1 MFPQHE
7 PPVACGDVVEDVGN
21 FTDTRGTQPR
31 TDPDTLPAQCFLVAN
46 FCRSSTHVS
55 CINPFS
61 LLQMK
66 PSCYGRAVVLSLP
79 YAAFVATTCS
89 VITMA
94 NEAHNGATKK
104 TPSTSHMTL
113 GAPVIP
119 NSTHSPRSDLLK
131 HLCSPIRVTVFAEV
145 QLLLLTFCTGIQDAT
160 TFPDYHCFASNQTG
174 NTVMLAMSVA
184 LPELAD
190 HLFVTTNIGLSLGLF
205 LAGGLITGQL
215 SHIIGP
221 RSRLWLLLSNLVQ
234 TALIF
239 GAAELQYA
247 SGVGLKGPQASA
259 VIILLAFASGS
270 QVVLSRSLAMTEIST
285 AMATAAWVDLL
296 IDPQLWGLKNRSRNR
311 RAAFLVT
318 LFAGSFAGAFMYRN
332 VGSAS
337 TLVVS
342 AVGKLLVTVLFLLN
356 ESECKEV
363 ACDD

>member
-1 MFPQHE
+1 M
-7 PPVACGDVVEDVGN
+7 
-21 FTDTRGTQPR
+21 
-31 TDPDTLPAQCFLVAN
+31 
-46 FCRSSTHVS
+46 
-55 CINPFS
+55 
-61 LLQMK
+61 M
-66 PSCYGRAVVLSLP
+66 
-79 YAAFVATTCS
+79 
-89 VITMA
+89 
-94 NEAHNGATKK
+94 AHNGATKE
-104 TPSTSHMTL
+104 TLSTSHSTL
-113 GAPVIP
+113 GASALPC
-119 NSTHSPRSDLLK
+119 STHSPYTVLLK
-131 HLCSPIRVTVFAEV
+131 YLCSTFRVSVFAEV
-145 QLLLLTFCTGIQDAT
+145 QLLLLTFCTGIQDAA
-160 TFPDYHCFASNQTG
+160 TFPDFHCFTSNQTG

-205 LAGGLITGQL
+205 LAGGVITGQL

-221 RSRLWLLLSNLVQ
+221 RCRLWLLLSNLVQ

-247 SGVGLKGPQASA
+247 SGVSLKGPQASA

-296 IDPQLWGLKNRSRNR
+296 IDSQLWGLKNRPRDR

-318 LFAGSFAGAFMYRN
+318 LFAGSFAGAFMYRS

-342 AVGKLLVTVLFLLN
+342 AIGKLLATLLFLLN
-356 ESECKEV
+356 ESEDKEV
-363 ACDD
+363 VRDEVDN